1 LKNKINNKMD
11 RVIEQKVIDYAMK
24 NYPRKFQGKTL
35 MVEERENHFRV
46 RTHKDG
52 SPMILGKSI
61 LD

>member
-11 RVIEQKVIDYAMK
+11 RVIEQKVAAYAQK
-24 NYPRKFQGKTL
+24 NYPRRYEGRYL

-46 RTHKDG
+46 KANKDE

-61 LD
+61 LN

>member
-1 LKNKINNKMD
+1 MD

-52 SPMILGKSI
+52 SPMILGKTI
-61 LD
+61 LG